1 MQKSYAISII
11 CIFLILYTMFGV
23 KTYKSV
29 TGATVTI
36 VENEISIQ
44 YIPSEN
50 KLETIEVSAENL

>member
-1 MQKSYAISII
+1 
-11 CIFLILYTMFGV
+11 MFGV